1 MKRKRVSAAGV
12 RAGVLSATGGSRHG
26 GVTHTLKSPA
36 NSRRFSAMSNRLLSH
51 LSFVL
56 PLLVTPLT
64 SWAQQRLPIIDMH
77 LHAYA
82 ADENGPPPLGLCIP
96 RLPHVP
102 PLDPG
107 RDVFNTLPKKPGCA
121 DPIWSPPTDAAVMEQ
136 TIAVLER
143 RNIIA
148 HAAGGQGRIDCAKI
162 VEGGLNVE
170 PADICGLLSC
180 AETVSRHS
188 CTVLHRRA
196 FVATGAPT
204 NRLMRLMLGV
214 SVTNFQAASQLRRL

>member
-1 MKRKRVSAAGV
+1 
-12 RAGVLSATGGSRHG
+12 
-26 GVTHTLKSPA
+26 
-36 NSRRFSAMSNRLLSH
+36 MSNRLLSH

-143 RNIIA
+143 RNIIGVLSGQPERVRQW
-148 HAAGGQGRIDCAKI
+148 HAAAPGRFIPSIEFQLD
-162 VEGGLNVE
+162 
-170 PADICGLLSC
+170 AD
-180 AETVSRHS
+180 
-188 CTVLHRRA
+188 
-196 FVATGAPT
+196 APT
-204 NRLMRLMLGV
+204 PDG
-214 SVTNFQAASQLRRL
+214 LRRLFADGPFAVLGEISNQYAGIAPDDERMECTAAPRSSMK